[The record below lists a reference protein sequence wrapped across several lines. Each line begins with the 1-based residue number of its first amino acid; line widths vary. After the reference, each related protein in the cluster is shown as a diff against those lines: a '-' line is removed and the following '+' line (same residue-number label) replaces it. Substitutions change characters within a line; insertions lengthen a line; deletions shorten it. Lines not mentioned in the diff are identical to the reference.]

1 MAVGDLV
8 QGAQM
13 VDWYNRLNAI
23 RGAVGIGSAG
33 VVNPI
38 GSNAYASHINDLVN
52 AITSTYFG
60 SSKLLTFAAAPIV
73 ANVSVGQII
82 AWDTAFRIDFTLNNM
97 NTAASFSTQS
107 TQGTQST
114 FHCGTQST
122 QGTQS
127 TCHCGTQSTQ
137 STCHCGTQSTQ
148 STFHCGT
155 QGTLSTFN
163 QCGNNKTNW
172 VFSDTCFTFRSQRT
186 SICGTASQTNCKT
199 TY

>member
-1 MAVGDLV
+1 MAAGDLV
-8 QGAQM
+8 RGAQM

-33 VVNPI
+33 MVNPT
-38 GSNAYASHINDLVN
+38 GSYAYASHINNLVN

-73 ANVSVGQII
+73 AGVSVGQII
-82 AWDTAFRIDFTLNNM
+82 AWDTAFRIEFTLNNM
-97 NTAASFSTQS
+97 NTAASFSTQGTQGTFHCGTQSTQS

-122 QGTQS
+122 QG
-127 TCHCGTQSTQ
+127 
-137 STCHCGTQSTQ
+137 TQ

-172 VFSDTCFTFRSQRT
+172 VFSDTCFTFVSQRT